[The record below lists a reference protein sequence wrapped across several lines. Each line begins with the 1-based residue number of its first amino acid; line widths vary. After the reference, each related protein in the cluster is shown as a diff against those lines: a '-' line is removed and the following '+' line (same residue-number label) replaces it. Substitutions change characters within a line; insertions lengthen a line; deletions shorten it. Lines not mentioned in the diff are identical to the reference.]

1 VAAASLRRI
10 GAGKLEGSGVLPPS
24 GLSPD
29 KPLPSPEPS
38 PKGEKRDLFKKSE
51 GDGEG
56 QYLYPGGVYPV
67 GEEGMVHPV

>member
-1 VAAASLRRI
+1 M
-10 GAGKLEGSGVLPPS
+10 LPPS